1 MTFPAASTDR
11 VLRIY
16 TALAQYPILRV
27 RMRTRMRREMFER
40 GVVTPQQFETEVRE
54 RAIESQAREGLH
66 NPFQEEPAEVWEMRQ
81 DRIRSHLT
89 DFYFAYNLPFELF
102 EQIVLDVL
110 AERGAQADDLLDET
124 QKRVKE
130 SEGNRSKLSTRGSQ
144 RTPGKGVV

>member
-16 TALAQYPILRV
+16 SALAQYPILRV

-40 GVVTPQQFETEVRE
+40 GVITPQQFETEVRE

-81 DRIRSHLT
+81 DRVRSHLT

-110 AERGAQADDLLDET
+110 AERGA
-124 QKRVKE
+124 
-130 SEGNRSKLSTRGSQ
+130 
-144 RTPGKGVV
+144 